1 VGNALVVSESS
12 AQRQALRD
20 PDVRLMLEV
29 RADSAEAFEELMLRY
44 QGRLVS
50 VLEHLV
56 GDRDQAE
63 DLAQDVFL
71 RVYRARKSYVA
82 GAKFSTWLFTI
93 ANNVASNALRSRS
106 RRREVGLRT
115 PEGSGVGSPWD
126 RVIQA
131 SSGQMPVRR
140 VDKAEMRDIVRLAL
154 EALNE
159 RQRMAVLLS
168 KFEGMSYA
176 DIAEAMELSPQAVK
190 SLLARAR
197 VNLREVLEPYLD
209 TGSRPSSADDPRP
222 AADAGG
228 AGGEGLG
235 IGQ

>member
-1 VGNALVVSESS
+1 
-12 AQRQALRD
+12 
-20 PDVRLMLEV
+20 
-29 RADSAEAFEELMLRY
+29 MLRY

-50 VLEHLV
+50 LLEHQV

-63 DLAQDVFL
+63 DLAQEVFL

-209 TGSRPSSADDPRP
+209 HGSRPPLGNGPKSAGDEET
-222 AADAGG
+222 
-228 AGGEGLG
+228 GEGTG
-235 IGQ
+235 IGD